1 MEIHGGM
8 DIRESEM
15 QTDKFEYHADILIGT
30 DAISEG
36 LNLQFANIVVNYELP
51 WNPNRL
57 EQRIGRAYRYGQKKP
72 VFVYNY
78 KTGFAIDNHVLSKL
92 IEKLEEIRLA
102 FGDRTVD
109 VIGSLISESDMMEI
123 FKIART
129 VGDTDASDKVIG
141 LIDEKLRLIDDI
153 DQYMIKTRFD
163 LTEILRA
170 SRSKKWVCEI

>member
-1 MEIHGGM
+1 MVGWILKSVKCRQ
-8 DIRESEM
+8 I
-15 QTDKFEYHADILIGT
+15 KFEYQADIMVGT

-57 EQRIGRAYRYGQKKP
+57 EQRIGRAYRYGQEKP

-78 KTGFAIDNHVLSKL
+78 KTGFAIDNRVLEKL
-92 IEKLEEIRLA
+92 VEKLEEIRLA

-109 VIGSLISESDMMEI
+109 VIGSLISESEMMEI

-129 VGDTDASDKVIG
+129 VGDTDASDKIRG
-141 LIDEKLRLIDDI
+141 LIR
-153 DQYMIKTRFD
+153 
-163 LTEILRA
+163 
-170 SRSKKWVCEI
+170 